1 LSSRKG
7 GLKKLSF
14 EFTIKVGGEAGQGI
28 QTIGAVLAR
37 AFQRGGLNVFGVQHY
52 YSRVRGGHNYFQV
65 RVSDTPILAMR
76 EGVNMLIA
84 LDRTSID
91 KHLTEL
97 EDGVV
102 VVDRDVVKINE
113 KDPSIFHVP
122 ILKIAEEKGG
132 GKLYS
137 NTVATGAALGL
148 LCYDFNHL
156 KEVLLKTFSKKGDDV
171 INKNI
176 ATAKEGYDF
185 AQSNYPDKCHYVL
198 RSREKSNKRMLIT
211 GNEAVGLGALASGLK
226 FLSAYPMTP
235 STGVMNY
242 IAAYAEGFKV
252 VVEQAE
258 DEISALNMALGASF
272 MGARSMTT
280 TSGGGFSLMVEALG
294 LAGMTETPVVIFLSQ
309 RPGPATGLPT
319 MTEQGDLEF
328 VLHAAQGEFPR
339 CVLAPKTPD
348 DAFYLTSKAFNIADK
363 YQIPVFILSDQY
375 LADTIFTCNRFDM
388 SRIKIE
394 KHLLS
399 DSEVKGKEY
408 KRYILTS
415 NGISPRALPGQ
426 NGALV
431 IADSDEHDEEG
442 HIDESIDN
450 RVKMND
456 KRLKKLE
463 LLRKEISA
471 PEVYGGE
478 DVGLTL
484 IGWGSTFGPLSETVD
499 MLNTKESKAN
509 LIHFSEIYPLPLK
522 TVRSILENTAKTICV
537 ENNATGQFARILKVE
552 TDFKVSDEI
561 LKYDG
566 RPFTP
571 EAIIRELKKRGA
583 V

>member
-1 LSSRKG
+1 
-7 GLKKLSF
+7 
-14 EFTIKVGGEAGQGI
+14 
-28 QTIGAVLAR
+28 
-37 AFQRGGLNVFGVQHY
+37 
-52 YSRVRGGHNYFQV
+52 
-65 RVSDTPILAMR
+65 
-76 EGVNMLIA
+76 
-84 LDRTSID
+84 
-91 KHLTEL
+91 
-97 EDGVV
+97 
-102 VVDRDVVKINE
+102 
-113 KDPSIFHVP
+113 
-122 ILKIAEEKGG
+122 
-132 GKLYS
+132 
-137 NTVATGAALGL
+137 
-148 LCYDFNHL
+148 
-156 KEVLLKTFSKKGDDV
+156 
-171 INKNI
+171 
-176 ATAKEGYDF
+176 
-185 AQSNYPDKCHYVL
+185 
-198 RSREKSNKRMLIT
+198 
-211 GNEAVGLGALASGLK
+211 
-226 FLSAYPMTP
+226 
-235 STGVMNY
+235 
-242 IAAYAEGFKV
+242 
-252 VVEQAE
+252 
-258 DEISALNMALGASF
+258 
-272 MGARSMTT
+272 
-280 TSGGGFSLMVEALG
+280 
-294 LAGMTETPVVIFLSQ
+294 
-309 RPGPATGLPT
+309 
-319 MTEQGDLEF
+319 
-328 VLHAAQGEFPR
+328 
-339 CVLAPKTPD
+339 
-348 DAFYLTSKAFNIADK
+348 
-363 YQIPVFILSDQY
+363 
-375 LADTIFTCNRFDM
+375 M

-450 RVKMND
+450 RVKMID

-509 LIHFSEIYPLPLK
+509 LIHFSEVYPLPLK